1 MLARKGQREIPVQLE
16 RLGLKDQ
23 KVIKALLAIP
33 ALLVRRETRESR
45 DRRVFRAPRA
55 TLARLDLPARTAY
68 RQLCRP
74 AKAAM

>member
-1 MLARKGQREIPVQLE
+1 MARKDQREIPAQLE

-23 KVIKALLAIP
+23 KVIKAILAIP

-45 DRRVFRAPRA
+45 DRRVFRAQRA
-55 TLARLDLPARTAY
+55 IRARLDLPVRTAY
-68 RQLCRP
+68 RPLCLP